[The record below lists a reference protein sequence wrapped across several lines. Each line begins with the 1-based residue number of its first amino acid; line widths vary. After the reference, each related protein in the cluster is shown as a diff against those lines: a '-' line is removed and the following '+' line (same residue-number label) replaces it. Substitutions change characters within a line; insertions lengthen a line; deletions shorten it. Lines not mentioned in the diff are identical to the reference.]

1 MAKITPE
8 SASKVRPKCY
18 VPVLTAP
25 PLDELIPLILNAPY
39 DFINTQFTDEVLRAR
54 KEKHMEKEARKY
66 YAEIVFQVNLYQL
79 VWPHYQLVWPH
90 DDDYNRD
97 WFSLWYE
104 DSDEELSEKI
114 GRVAAIENNIE
125 CLEDDNIVTAED
137 FYILK
142 MSTSHFSPGGR
153 LLEMHRQHRF
163 SLSPQCR
170 KIKYT

>member
-79 VWPHYQLVWPH
+79 VLPH
-90 DDDYNRD
+90 DDDYDRD
-97 WFSLWYE
+97 WFSLWFE
-104 DSDEELSEKI
+104 DEDPDEDLREKI
-114 GRVAAIENNIE
+114 GRVFAIENNIE
-125 CLEDDNIVTAED
+125 CLEGDNIVTAED
-137 FYILK
+137 FYILE

-163 SLSPQCR
+163 SLSLRP
-170 KIKYT
+170 KD

>member
-1 MAKITPE
+1 MAEITPE

-25 PLDELIPLILNAPY
+25 PLDELIPLILNAPH

-125 CLEDDNIVTAED
+125 CLEGDNIVTAED
-137 FYILK
+137 FYILEK
-142 MSTSHFSPGGR
+142 SSILHYVNGPMLPLHY
-153 LLEMHRQHRF
+153 LHRF
-163 SLSPQCR
+163 SLSQRP
-170 KIKYT
+170 KD